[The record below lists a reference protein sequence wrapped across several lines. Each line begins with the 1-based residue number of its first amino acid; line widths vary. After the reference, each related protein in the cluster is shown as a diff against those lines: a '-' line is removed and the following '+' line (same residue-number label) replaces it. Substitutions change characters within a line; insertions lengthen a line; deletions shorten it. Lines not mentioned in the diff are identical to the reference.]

1 MNKDYILETNDNEK
15 IRITTYGE
23 ENKESKNCIFFV
35 HGLKGFKDWGF
46 GPYLAD
52 FFAENGYFVI
62 TFNFSLDGVGEN
74 PLEFTELEK
83 FAANSYSREV
93 EEISFLVDAY
103 ENGFFGEMNSENKLY
118 LLGHSRGGADSII
131 AGSLLKQ
138 IDGVA
143 TWSAVGK
150 LDRYSD
156 RQKAEWK
163 EKGFLEFENS
173 RTKQVM
179 RLNYSFLED
188 IKKNE
193 DGSLSIK
200 RSIENLNKPLF
211 LAHGEQ
217 DLTIPVSEAKMIYE
231 WADKSRTELFIVE
244 NAGHTF
250 NIKHPF
256 EGSNE
261 KFDNLLK
268 QTLNFFNQ
276 N

>member
-35 HGLKGFKDWGF
+35 HGFKGFKDWGF